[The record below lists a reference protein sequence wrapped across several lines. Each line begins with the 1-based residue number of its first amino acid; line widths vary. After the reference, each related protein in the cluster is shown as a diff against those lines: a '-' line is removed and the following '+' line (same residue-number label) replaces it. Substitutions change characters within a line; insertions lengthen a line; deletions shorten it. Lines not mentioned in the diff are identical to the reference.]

1 MEVQFVLHAV
11 VVDLFADLAV
21 EYPDARP
28 APAVRVAELGEEHPR
43 EDEPL
48 GLEQQVVA
56 LGREVA
62 RDMFR
67 MAVVVFEKM
76 QEEIGDIW
84 ADVAKGDLSKVTD
97 WLRSHIHRYA
107 SFKKPGELFESVC
120 GKFDA
125 KYYTDYLT
133 EKYTKLYGL

>member
-1 MEVQFVLHAV
+1 MTS
-11 VVDLFADLAV
+11 
-21 EYPDARP
+21 
-28 APAVRVAELGEEHPR
+28 
-43 EDEPL
+43 
-48 GLEQQVVA
+48 
-56 LGREVA
+56 GRTWQ
-62 RDMFR
+62 R
-67 MAVVVFEKM
+67 
-76 QEEIGDIW
+76 
-84 ADVAKGDLSKVTD
+84 GDLSKVTD